1 MNFSPDDIPQPLDI
15 PNVWKSIAGRFRQ
28 LSEVALEAIWMP
40 VSSVDVER
48 SFSQYKHLL
57 NDRRES
63 LTQSNTKMMAMMYFN
78 GDIEGQLVNSTPNS
92 KNVH

>member
-15 PNVWKSIAGRFRQ
+15 PNFWKSMAGRFRQ